1 MKDRLINEIIKP
13 LFLLIIVF
21 PAGILKILGSIGEVM
36 MSYIQREIDKYDD

>member
-1 MKDRLINEIIKP
+1 MIKQVIKP
-13 LFLLIIVF
+13 LFLFVLVF